1 MNKYILSGFLLLLL
15 GIFFGYLLFNKHG
28 TNNIIETKIKF
39 DTVYKEVPSEPII
52 IEKIVAKTQYVRD
65 TLIVTQAFVAK
76 ADTIIQRDTIRLMYS
91 FPENYFAMQYFP
103 KPDTMRIPRQTIITT
118 QQRKRTWWEIPVCVV
133 SGAAVGWLLSK

>member
-1 MNKYILSGFLLLLL
+1 MNKYILSGCLLLLL